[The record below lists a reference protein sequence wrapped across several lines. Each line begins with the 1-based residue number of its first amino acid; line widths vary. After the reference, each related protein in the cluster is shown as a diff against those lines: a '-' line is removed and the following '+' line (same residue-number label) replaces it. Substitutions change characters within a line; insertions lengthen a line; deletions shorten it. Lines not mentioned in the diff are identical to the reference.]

1 MHAYLVTG
9 PSSEKRQEQTSHL
22 LDTHAITP
30 FNRLAFTP
38 NPSHKIDTVREII
51 HSLTI
56 RTGKKGQMRGVVIED
71 AHLMTPE
78 AQNAFLKTLEEPP
91 EDTIIILTAPRE
103 DLLLPTI
110 VSRCVLIT
118 TPAGAPDVD
127 YKKQEELFREL
138 KKAGIGEKI
147 KFLEKLGRN
156 REETLAFVE
165 GQLALIHTKL
175 HDSTSSVT
183 PHVLRALLF
192 AHQDLM
198 HNINPKMVLFELLR
212 QYADEENPH
221 S

>member
-9 PSSEKRQEQTSHL
+9 FSGKRQEQTSHL
-22 LDTHAITP
+22 LDTHAIAP
-30 FNRLAFTP
+30 FNRLIFTP
-38 NPSHKIDTVREII
+38 APSHKIDTVREII

-56 RTGKKGQMRGVVIED
+56 RTGKKGQMRAVVIED

-91 EDTIIILTAPRE
+91 GDTIIILTAPRE

-118 TPAGAPDVD
+118 TPVGAPDVD
-127 YKKQEELFREL
+127 YKKQEQLFREL

-147 KFLEKLGRN
+147 KFLERVGKH
-156 REETLAFVE
+156 REDALEFIE

-175 HDSTSSVT
+175 HDSTSSVA
-183 PHVLRALLF
+183 PHVIRALLF
-192 AHQDLM
+192 AHQDLT

-212 QYADEENPH
+212 QYTDEENH
-221 S
+221 RS